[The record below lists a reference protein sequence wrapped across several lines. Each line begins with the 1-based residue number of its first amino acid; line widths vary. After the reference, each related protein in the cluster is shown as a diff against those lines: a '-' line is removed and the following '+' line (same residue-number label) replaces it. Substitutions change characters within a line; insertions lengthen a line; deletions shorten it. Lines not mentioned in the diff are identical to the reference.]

1 MREGPGMTA
10 PTIPVNP
17 ERFLADLHALRAIG
31 ASGVGK
37 GVVRP
42 AYTRAEIEA
51 RDWFAARI
59 GDAGLEPRFDPMGNL
74 FGLAE
79 GRSLLVGSHTDTQP
93 EGGWLDGA
101 LGAVAGLEIARAARE
116 AGRPAVSCV
125 SFQDEEGRFGVT
137 TGSAAWSG
145 LLTQA
150 EADALTDH
158 AGITLGDARAAM
170 GDRLG
175 GPVDPARFTGFLE
188 MHIEQGPVLD
198 GTGQA
203 LGVVEAIV
211 GIRDMA
217 VTFHGQQNHAGTT
230 PMHLRRDAFQALAAF
245 NAALNERFANVVTPA
260 TVWTIGHV
268 ALHPDASSIVPGRAR
283 FSMQWR
289 DRDPDRLKR
298 MEAIIRET
306 AAEIA
311 ETRGLNVE
319 FGPML
324 GIEPV
329 AMDEGLRAALRDA
342 AEATAPGQWREM
354 PSGALHDASNV
365 GSLMPAAMLFVP
377 SIGGISHAF
386 EEDTAEDDLVTG
398 LHALAR
404 AAAAAAP

>member
-1 MREGPGMTA
+1 MTA
-10 PTIPVNP
+10 PTIQVNP

-31 ASGVGK
+31 ASGVGT

-42 AYTRAEIEA
+42 AYTPAEIEA

-59 GDAGLEPRFDPMGNL
+59 GDAGLQPRFDPMGNL

-116 AGRPAVSCV
+116 AGGPAVSCV

-386 EEDTAEDDLVTG
+386 EEDTAEDDIVTG
-398 LHALAR
+398 LQALAR